1 MKIFKEINIKNLTYY
16 FFNDMINIKN
26 LDPNLLN
33 INKILFKPIDAA
45 IYNIEYMT
53 IKSLDHVNIDGINPL
68 YLIFNNEEL
77 KDTLK
82 KVVKIN
88 TNFCFYRQ
96 EQSSIGKIH
105 RTLG

>member
-1 MKIFKEINIKNLTYY
+1 
-16 FFNDMINIKN
+16 MINIKN

-33 INKILFKPIDAA
+33 IIKILFKGIDAV
-45 IYNIEYMT
+45 IYSIEYMT
-53 IKSLDHVNIDGINPL
+53 IKSLDHVNIDGVNAL

-96 EQSSIGKIH
+96 EQRSIRKIQ

>member
-1 MKIFKEINIKNLTYY
+1 MKIFKEINIKNLTHY

-33 INKILFKPIDAA
+33 IIKILFKGIDAV
-45 IYNIEYMT
+45 IYSIEFMT
-53 IKSLDHVNIDGINPL
+53 IKSLDHVNIDGVNAL

-96 EQSSIGKIH
+96 EQRSIRKIQ

>member
-1 MKIFKEINIKNLTYY
+1 
-16 FFNDMINIKN
+16 MINIKN

-33 INKILFKPIDAA
+33 IIKILFKGIDAV
-45 IYNIEYMT
+45 IYSIEYMT
-53 IKSLDHVNIDGINPL
+53 IKSLDHVNIDGVNAL

-96 EQSSIGKIH
+96 EQRSIRKIQ
-105 RTLG
+105 RTLGWN

>member
-26 LDPNLLN
+26 LEPNLLN
-33 INKILFKPIDAA
+33 INKILFKRIDAA

-53 IKSLDHVNIDGINPL
+53 IKSLDHVNIDGVNPL

-88 TNFCFYRQ
+88 TNFCFYR
-96 EQSSIGKIH
+96 
-105 RTLG
+105 